1 MISLDEAKQIAE
13 KHLAEL
19 QLASTVSIVFD
30 YGQTEETENGY
41 VFFYNTPEFWKTGD
55 PSYTLDGNEPIFV
68 SKNDGQLKEITFQQF
83 LAYEN
88 GDKSAIN

>member
-41 VFFYNTPEFWKTGD
+41 VFFYNTPEFWKVI
-55 PSYTLDGNEPIFV
+55 LPIPWTETNRSSFQKTTV
-68 SKNDGQLKEITFQQF
+68 S
-83 LAYEN
+83 
-88 GDKSAIN
+88 

>member
-1 MISLDEAKQIAE
+1 MVSLVDAKRIAE
-13 KHLAEL
+13 EHLTAM
-19 QLASTVSIVFD
+19 QLASAVSIVFD
-30 YGQTEETENGY
+30 YDQTKETENGY

-68 SKNDGQLKEITFQQF
+68 SKKDGQLKEITFQQF

-88 GDKSAIN
+88 GDKAAIN

>member
-13 KHLAEL
+13 KHLAEM
-19 QLASTVSIVFD
+19 QLASNVSIVFD

-55 PSYTLDGNEPIFV
+55 PSYTLDGNKPIFV